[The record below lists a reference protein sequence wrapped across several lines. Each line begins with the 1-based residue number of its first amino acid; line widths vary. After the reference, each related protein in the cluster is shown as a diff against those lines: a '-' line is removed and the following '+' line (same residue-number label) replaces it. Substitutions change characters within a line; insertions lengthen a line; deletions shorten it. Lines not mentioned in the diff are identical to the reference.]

1 MGQTPAPCRI
11 RDSRPTSGARKYL
24 SECWYKLPH
33 NSSNGLTPSGWYSLA
48 SSGSPAPVRAAR
60 VHEESPPTC
69 RAGDRAHA
77 RGGRPSA
84 LEQRRHVSVRPMR
97 CANPRR
103 TRPRGVNPP
112 RDEDGGAMERPPSPV
127 QVRAQEGSPTY
138 RADAQPNAGMN
149 RRGLTPR
156 SSPRPFAAL
165 ATLACKSSA
174 KTLLTPAA
182 ALRAALV
189 VRRSERSALGEPR
202 PFRVPGE
209 TEVLACPHSPSTRA
223 NSGPPGRGRHQNA
236 KRADWRTRRFASR
249 QR

>member
-24 SECWYKLPH
+24 LECWYKLPH

-156 SSPRPFAAL
+156 SSTLTFCSARYARLQKLGQNPPHSSRGSPSRVSRSSVRARSARGTATLPGPRRDRGSRVPAL
-165 ATLACKSSA
+165 ALDSRG
-174 KTLLTPAA
+174 
-182 ALRAALV
+182 LRTAGSWTS
-189 VRRSERSALGEPR
+189 SERE
-202 PFRVPGE
+202 
-209 TEVLACPHSPSTRA
+209 AC
-223 NSGPPGRGRHQNA
+223 
-236 KRADWRTRRFASR
+236 
-249 QR
+249 